1 MVSTTIG
8 FIGGGQMARA
18 LASGFVR
25 DGLVQAKNIRVADV
39 VAAAN
44 AAFVEQVPGATV
56 CEYNADVAKA
66 ADVVFLA
73 VKPQNIQ
80 QVAPGVCEIL
90 DANKLLVSICAGVT
104 MKSLESAFHTTRIVR
119 VMPNTPCL
127 VGVGASAF
135 CCASG
140 ATDGDAALVRQLLA
154 AVGEEVVQLD
164 EKHMDAVTG
173 LSGSG
178 PAFVYQVIEALAD
191 GGVSMGLT
199 RDVAQRLATQTV
211 LGAATMVRD
220 TGEHPAVL
228 KDRVASPGGTTIAG
242 LKALETAGLR
252 AALME
257 AVAAAT
263 RRSEELGQSK

>member
-56 CEYNADVAKA
+56 CENNADVAKA

-73 VKPQNIQ
+73 VKPQNIR

-90 DANKLLVSICAGVT
+90 DTNKLLVSICAGVT
-104 MKSLESAFHTTRIVR
+104 IQSLESAFHTTRIVR

-140 ATDGDAALVRQLLA
+140 ATDGDAVLVRQLLA

-263 RRSEELGQSK
+263 RRSEELGQSE

>member
-1 MVSTTIG
+1 
-8 FIGGGQMARA
+8 MARA
-18 LASGFVR
+18 LASGFVSA
-25 DGLVQAKNIRVADV
+25 GLVEARHVCVADV
-39 VAAAN
+39 VAAAS
-44 AAFVEQVPGATV
+44 AAFVEQVPGSVV
-56 CEYNADVAKA
+56 CEHNADVVA
-66 ADVVFLA
+66 AAEVVFLA
-73 VKPQNIQ
+73 VKPQNIR
-80 QVAPGVCEIL
+80 QVAAGVHESF
-90 DANKLLVSICAGVT
+90 DASKLLVSICAGVT
-104 MKSLESAFHTTRIVR
+104 IESLESVFHTTRVVR

-127 VGVGASAF
+127 VGAGASALS
-135 CCASG
+135 CATG
-140 ATDGDAALVRQLLA
+140 AKDEDAALVRRLLK
-154 AVGEEVVQLD
+154 AVGEVVQLD

-191 GGVSMGLT
+191 AGVSMGLH
-199 RDVAQRLATQTV
+199 RDVAQQLATQTV

-228 KDRVASPGGTTIAG
+228 KDRVTSPGGTTIAG

-263 RRSEELGQSK
+263 RRSAELGRSE